1 VTFHPYMDAFRTALQ
16 YIARAVKASNN
27 GEGLLILPSNADEC
41 WGGENCGVSSA
52 AASPQGPLGY

>member
-1 VTFHPYMDAFRTALQ
+1 MTFRLYVDEFQTALQ
-16 YIARAVKASNN
+16 YIARAAKASNN

-52 AASPQGPLGY
+52 AAST